1 MLPGDHGCPTGRGK
15 GRGPRRIP
23 VTHGFR
29 RFPHQSVS
37 AGSRGVQLH
46 PACLAAYV
54 FVLRGPGGGGRPQHV
69 LPRTSPSWKS
79 KSELEGVRVRL
90 PAWQGRRN
98 GSVLEPP
105 SPVGPGWGFPAS
117 LERERERGRE
127 PGAAPRGALRGVRAA
142 GEGGGRGLPH
152 NIPISCSAGCLG
164 KGRGESREGSRA
176 SATPGMET
184 QPAEQPA
191 TWGLFELL
199 MGNAATAPCGFLWP
213 G

>member
-15 GRGPRRIP
+15 GREPCSRIP

-90 PAWQGRRN
+90 PAWQERRN

-117 LERERERGRE
+117 VEREREGGRE
-127 PGAAPRGALRGVRAA
+127 PGAAPRGALRGARAA
-142 GEGGGRGLPH
+142 GREEVYPVTSPHPHQLLRGVLGEGGAGRAERGGGHLQT
-152 NIPISCSAGCLG
+152 LG
-164 KGRGESREGSRA
+164 WRHTACRA
-176 SATPGMET
+176 ACHVGVI
-184 QPAEQPA
+184 
-191 TWGLFELL
+191 
-199 MGNAATAPCGFLWP
+199 
-213 G
+213 

>member
-98 GSVLEPP
+98 GSVLEPL

-117 LERERERGRE
+117 VERERERGRE

-142 GEGGGRGLPH
+142 GEEGEEVYPIISPSAAPRGAWGGV
-152 NIPISCSAGCLG
+152 LG
-164 KGRGESREGSRA
+164 EGAWGEQRGEPGICNPWDGNTACRA
-176 SATPGMET
+176 ACHVGVI
-184 QPAEQPA
+184 
-191 TWGLFELL
+191 
-199 MGNAATAPCGFLWP
+199 
-213 G
+213 

>member
-117 LERERERGRE
+117 VERERERGRE
-127 PGAAPRGALRGVRAA
+127 PGAAPRGALCGVRAA
-142 GEGGGRGLPH
+142 GEGGEEVYPIISPSAAPRGAWGRGVGRAERGAGHLQPLGWKHSLPSSL
-152 NIPISCSAGCLG
+152 PRGGYLSC
-164 KGRGESREGSRA
+164 
-176 SATPGMET
+176 
-184 QPAEQPA
+184 
-191 TWGLFELL
+191 
-199 MGNAATAPCGFLWP
+199 
-213 G
+213 